1 MTLVMIIPSRGRP
14 DAAREAADSA
24 AENRSRTDTE
34 VIIAVDGDPDARYS
48 RATTAL
54 GGISVERDPVHRGM
68 VRTLNAVATRVVRSR
83 FVTHVGFM
91 GDDHRVHTPGWDTE
105 LMKSAGPVGVAY
117 ADDLNPNVDLPTSVV
132 LGANLVR
139 TIGCMAPNVLGHLYV
154 DDFWRELGLRLGR
167 LAYRPDI
174 VIEHMHPSV
183 GKGEWDD
190 QYRRVNSP
198 EQFERDAE
206 IWRSIRDGGALDI
219 AVNQIRRAYPG
230 EFVATRARNWQRRS
244 A

>member
-1 MTLVMIIPSRGRP
+1 MNLVMIIPSRGRP
-14 DAAREAADSA
+14 DAAWSA
-24 AENRSRTDTE
+24 ARSAVENRSRTDTE
-34 VIIAVDGDPDARYS
+34 VIIAVDGDLNPGYFPDSTGRN
-48 RATTAL
+48 
-54 GGISVERDPVHRGM
+54 GISVENYTVHRGM
-68 VRTLNAVATRVVRSR
+68 VATLNAVATRVVRSR

-91 GDDHRVHTPGWDTE
+91 GDDHRVHTPGWDME

-139 TIGCMAPNVLGHLYV
+139 TIGCMAPDVLGHLYV

-219 AVNQIRRAYPG
+219 AVNQIRRAYPS
-230 EFVATRARNWQRRS
+230 EFIASRPSGRRS